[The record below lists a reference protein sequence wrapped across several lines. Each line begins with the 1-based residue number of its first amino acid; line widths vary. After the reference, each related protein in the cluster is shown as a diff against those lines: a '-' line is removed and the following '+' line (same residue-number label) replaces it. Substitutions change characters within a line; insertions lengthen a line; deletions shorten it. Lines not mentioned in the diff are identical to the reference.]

1 MKPFP
6 SCSLLISTYNWPEAL
21 EVTIYSVF
29 AQSRLPDEIIVCDD
43 GSAATTK
50 EVIDRL
56 KKLSKV
62 PVIHVW
68 QPDEGFQLARIRNKG
83 LAIAGGAYILQID
96 GDIILHKHFVR
107 DHLLQAAKN
116 RFYSGNRFYLSPAVS
131 KNILDHRMAS
141 VRFVP
146 GFSKNVIRQ
155 LRIPA
160 LQKLYARYYHWEK
173 EYQYILGC
181 NMGFWREDI
190 LGINGYDEA
199 FEGWGSEDTEMAF
212 RLINRGIKLTFIRFG
227 AIQYHLYHEEAKK
240 ENSEKN
246 YARAFKSR
254 DNKSTWCQSGADQ
267 YLLNNEKEYLT
278 AANI

>member
-62 PVIHVW
+62 PLIHVW

-107 DHLLQAAKN
+107 DHLLQAPKTHVA
-116 RFYSGNRFYLSPAVS
+116 
-131 KNILDHRMAS
+131 
-141 VRFVP
+141 
-146 GFSKNVIRQ
+146 
-155 LRIPA
+155 
-160 LQKLYARYYHWEK
+160 
-173 EYQYILGC
+173 
-181 NMGFWREDI
+181 
-190 LGINGYDEA
+190 
-199 FEGWGSEDTEMAF
+199 T
-212 RLINRGIKLTFIRFG
+212 
-227 AIQYHLYHEEAKK
+227 
-240 ENSEKN
+240 
-246 YARAFKSR
+246 
-254 DNKSTWCQSGADQ
+254 
-267 YLLNNEKEYLT
+267 
-278 AANI
+278 